1 MFILASGSPRRRELL
16 QQIGAKFRVA
26 VSDAAELKGDSY
38 EPFELVRHNAEAK
51 AEAVARMHKNLP
63 VLGADTVVALEGRIF
78 GKPRDEEEAKAML
91 KALSGKVHEVLT
103 GIAWVKDGHTF
114 SEVISTNVKFT
125 QLAEAEIDRYVA
137 GGEPM
142 DKAGAYALQ
151 GGAAVF
157 IEGIE
162 GSYSN
167 VVGLPL
173 FATAALARRAGVD
186 IYGRDDYGQGF
197 AP

>member
-16 QQIGAKFRVA
+16 KQVGARFRVA
-26 VSDAAELKGDSY
+26 ISDAAELQEAA
-38 EPFELVRHNAEAK
+38 EPFALVRHNAEAK
-51 AEAVARMHKNLP
+51 AQAVARLHKTLP
-63 VLGADTVVALEGRIF
+63 VLGADTVVALEGKIF
-78 GKPRDEEEAKAML
+78 GKPKDEAEAREML

-103 GIAWVKDGHTF
+103 GIAWVREGHTF
-114 SEVISTNVKFT
+114 SEVVTTNVKFS
-125 QLAEAEIDRYVA
+125 QLAETEIDRYIA
-137 GGEPM
+137 SGEPM

-151 GGAAVF
+151 GLAAVF

-186 IYGRDDYGQGF
+186 IYGRDDYGQGL